1 MKDQKPVEDLS
12 LESLK
17 PKIDEEQIEQ
27 TIKQKEEQI
36 RSLTLQLYDKE
47 HQIEYLKK
55 SINDQET
62 NFNTIIARL
71 VISLMADK

>member
-1 MKDQKPVEDLS
+1 MKDQEQIEDLS
-12 LESLK
+12 LESIE
-17 PKIDEEQIEQ
+17 PIEEKQIEQ

-55 SINDQET
+55 SINEQET
-62 NFNTIIARL
+62 NFNTVIARL